1 MEALIFLIVDV
12 KLEEIDSLFQKR
24 IMDLVGQEIICVR
37 TDKSK
42 LFVFYGPD
50 CIITVL
56 HAPGPVRAGMSGL
69 GRSLSAKLWAS
80 FVDPMV

>member
-24 IMDLVGQEIICVR
+24 IMDLAGWVIICVH

-56 HAPGPVRAGMSGL
+56 HAPGPVRAGMSEL
-69 GRSLSAKLWAS
+69 GCSFGAKLWAS
-80 FVDPMV
+80 LVDPMV

>member
-24 IMDLVGQEIICVR
+24 IMDLVGQVIICVH

-42 LFVFYGPD
+42 LFVFYEPD

-56 HAPGPVRAGMSGL
+56 HVSGPVQAGMSGL
-69 GRSLSAKLWAS
+69 DRSLGAKLWAS